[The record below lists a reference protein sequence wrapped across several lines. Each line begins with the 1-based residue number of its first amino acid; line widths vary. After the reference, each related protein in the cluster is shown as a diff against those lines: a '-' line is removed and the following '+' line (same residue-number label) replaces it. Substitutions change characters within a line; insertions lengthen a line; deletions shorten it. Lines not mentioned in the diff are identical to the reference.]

1 MKIKEF
7 INRNYHDAIELK
19 KGFQIT
25 ENKPWDAMIVLAELY
40 VQLGHLTYIIEN
52 NKLTAERG
60 RNIGNLGDEISD
72 VFLQIFALTW
82 KLGIDLKDSFKEE
95 NVGSSIHDMCTLAGQ
110 ITETTMEMYEFRH
123 LKPRE
128 GFDSLEE
135 FLKHKI
141 NCLVCVVYNF
151 GKSYNLDMDKEFRA
165 MIDDATNF
173 LRNFQR
179 G

>member
-7 INRNYHDAIELK
+7 IDRNYHDAIELK
-19 KGFQIT
+19 KGFQKT
-25 ENKPWDAMIVLAELY
+25 ENKPWDAMTVLSELY
-40 VQLGHLTYIIEN
+40 VQIGHLSYLIEKN
-52 NKLTAERG
+52 ESTAEKG
-60 RNIGNLGDEISD
+60 RNIHNLGDEVSD

-82 KLGIDLKDSFKEE
+82 KHNLDLTEFFKEE
-95 NVGSSIHDMCTLAGQ
+95 DVGATINDMCTLAGQ

-123 LKPRE
+123 LKSRE
-128 GFDSLEE
+128 GFETLED
-135 FLKHKI
+135 FLKYKI

-151 GKSYNLDMDKEFRA
+151 GKSYNLDMNKEFRA